1 MGYEENVNNLAPLE
15 TFDPAVFRSDEHTPQ
30 SLCDFILALA
40 LVHND
45 FHDILLAHVLL
56 NELQA
61 ESGNIITPRTG
72 LQNGLKNTTV
82 RIQIGFVRELLNLLT
97 ENRNILECPSFR
109 GLQKSLSKHGKQSWA
124 SLVSVATESSR
135 PDSLAKVLIV
145 IRNKIAFHYDPKQ
158 LGQGFTAA
166 FLSKSAYGKPLI
178 SRGSVMRDTRF
189 FFADAAAQ
197 QYMRSK
203 ATQQPII
210 DFLSGQGDLIQDLNQ
225 AIFELVTRFINSRS
239 PWQLFKVGA

>member
-1 MGYEENVNNLAPLE
+1 MGYEDNINNLAPLE
-15 TFDPAVFRSDEHTPQ
+15 TFNPAVFRGDEHTPQ

-45 FHDILLAHVLL
+45 FHDVLLAHVLL
-56 NELQA
+56 NEEQ
-61 ESGNIITPRTG
+61 EKSGNIITPRTG
-72 LQNGLKNTTV
+72 LQNGLKNTAV

-97 ENRNILECPSFR
+97 ENRSILECASFHT
-109 GLQKSLSKHGKQSWA
+109 LQKSLSKQGKQSWA

-135 PDSLAKVLIV
+135 PDSMAKVLIV
-145 IRNKIAFHYDPKQ
+145 IRNKVAFHYDPKQ
-158 LGQGFTAA
+158 LSQGFASA
-166 FLSKSAYGKPLI
+166 FLSKSPYGKPLI

-189 FFADAAAQ
+189 YFADAAAQ

-210 DFLSGQGDLIQDLNQ
+210 DFFSGQGDLIQNLNQ

-239 PWQLFKVGA
+239 PWQLFNVGA